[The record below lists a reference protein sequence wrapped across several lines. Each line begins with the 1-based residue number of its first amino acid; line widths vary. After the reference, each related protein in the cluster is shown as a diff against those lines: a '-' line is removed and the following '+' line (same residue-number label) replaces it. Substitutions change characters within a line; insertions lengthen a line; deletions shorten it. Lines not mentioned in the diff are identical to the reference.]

1 MAARLRRV
9 NYDEMNAIVKS
20 FRTEQQEIEALLKQ
34 TKGKVDAL
42 HNNQWVGQGSE
53 KWFSEMEGQVLPAMQ
68 RLIRALGYAGD
79 TAEKIHQV
87 IHRHDEE
94 CKPFMNIEINI
105 KV

>member
-9 NYDEMNAIVKS
+9 NYDEMSGIVKS
-20 FRTEQQEIEALLKQ
+20 FRTEQQDIEALYNQ
-34 TKGKVDAL
+34 TKSKVAAL

-53 KWFSEMEGQVLPAMQ
+53 KWFGEMEGQVLPALQ
-68 RLIRALGYAGD
+68 RLIRALDYAGD

>member
-1 MAARLRRV
+1 MAAKLRRV
-9 NYDEMNAIVKS
+9 NYDEMNGIVKS
-20 FRTEQQEIEALLKQ
+20 FRTEQQEIDALLKQ
-34 TKGKVDAL
+34 TKSKVDAL

-68 RLIRALGYAGD
+68 RLVRALDYAGD

>member
-1 MAARLRRV
+1 MAKLRKV
-9 NYDEMNAIVKS
+9 NYDEMAGIVKNLRS
-20 FRTEQQEIEALLKQ
+20 EQAEIDALLKQ

-53 KWFSEMEGQVLPAMQ
+53 KFFSEMEGQVLPAVQ
-68 RLIRALGYAGD
+68 RLARALGYAGD
-79 TAEKIHQV
+79 TADKIHQV

-94 CKPFMNIEINI
+94 CKPFLNIEINI